1 MVSPGLFSVQHLS
14 PVHVLRLPGFL
25 MTQSHIPCQ
34 LFLNPTSDLDL
45 AFRKKVPVPLQSKQN
60 LGVIPFT
67 YCFLKKQARYHSAM
81 SAARQLRHWN
91 SGRTCS
97 IQVAQFKKNS
107 HLGCQ
112 RNSQGKAITAQD
124 VILIL
129 HVTGKMRVCQG
140 QVLSMSRLAGR
151 YIKCRYNQGS
161 NRTVSSSFA
170 QEAPSTLVI
179 PLNIRIISKRC
190 LCTAPGREAAPVSP
204 RFLTAVL
211 GYPSP
216 NSALVTPQD

>member
-1 MVSPGLFSVQHLS
+1 MVSPGLFPVQHLS

-25 MTQSHIPCQ
+25 MTHSHIPCQ

-97 IQVAQFKKNS
+97 IQVAQFKK
-107 HLGCQ
+107 
-112 RNSQGKAITAQD
+112 T
-124 VILIL
+124 VILAVRGIPR
-129 HVTGKMRVCQG
+129 GKQLQHR
-140 QVLSMSRLAGR
+140 MS
-151 YIKCRYNQGS
+151 
-161 NRTVSSSFA
+161 F
-170 QEAPSTLVI
+170 
-179 PLNIRIISKRC
+179 
-190 LCTAPGREAAPVSP
+190 
-204 RFLTAVL
+204 
-211 GYPSP
+211 
-216 NSALVTPQD
+216 